1 MTIDYI
7 VLGKLPISEQY
18 PEDKKFQEKYK
29 NKIILAYLN
38 QLKRCFPCFPN
49 RFSLRETELGYLA
62 CIDFENEQ
70 QFEYAK
76 NVADD
81 LPYCWDLYAQEE
93 LGKEYFKELREVI
106 CSTSKSSDQ

>member
-7 VLGKLPISEQY
+7 VLGKSPSSEPY
-18 PEDKKFQEKYK
+18 PENEKFREKYK
-29 NKIILAYLN
+29 NQVAVAYLN
-38 QLKRCFPCFPN
+38 QLKRCFPCFPD
-49 RFSLRETELGYLA
+49 RFALQEIEKDSGNYHVVIE
-62 CIDFENEQ
+62 FMNEQ

-81 LPYCWDLYAQEE
+81 LPYCWDPFAQEE

-106 CSTSKSSDQ
+106 CK